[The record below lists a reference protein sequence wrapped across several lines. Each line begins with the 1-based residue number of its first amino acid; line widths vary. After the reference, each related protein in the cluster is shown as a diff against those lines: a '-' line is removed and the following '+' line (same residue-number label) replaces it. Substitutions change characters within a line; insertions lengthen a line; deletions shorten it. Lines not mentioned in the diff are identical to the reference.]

1 MHRRIVAGSRVVDK
15 QRWPHA
21 ERLERKRERE
31 ARNKPEVTEISSV
44 RLSLF
49 ISAYKYILTNG
60 LLRVMMRLPFEDGRY
75 AWLRLALLR
84 SSFITKPVVLA
95 LVPKWWEE
103 ARTVSPRRNEVE
115 RPLELEES
123 QRLGRFRIG
132 PRFSYFRTLST
143 ARSLDQTPLY
153 WEAPSSSIRLWQN
166 GVTLSNLSIG
176 NLIGN
181 WQRNLFFV
189 VSHLLFPSWC
199 RAGRS
204 ITCREFRLSSPIG
217 NVPFWC
223 SVTARNKHKKCVYP
237 ILCGGPYKSCVI
249 EYVWRRLAA
258 ETHVQANRVRPLAV
272 LLRAASCV
280 GLISPCG
287 CFHFCVTKET
297 GENQRDTTNSRL
309 LLVFLF
315 LLPYSLPSVNSGRIW
330 LFISWIHFFL
340 NR

>member
-1 MHRRIVAGSRVVDK
+1 MGWRCWLESLCLPTRRVFSVTFFFFSGPGLISFALPTAKMHRRIVAGSRVVDK

-181 WQRNLFFV
+181 WQRNLCCCCLA
-189 VSHLLFPSWC
+189 SL
-199 RAGRS
+199 
-204 ITCREFRLSSPIG
+204 
-217 NVPFWC
+217 VP
-223 SVTARNKHKKCVYP
+223 
-237 ILCGGPYKSCVI
+237 
-249 EYVWRRLAA
+249 
-258 ETHVQANRVRPLAV
+258 V
-272 LLRAASCV
+272 LV
-280 GLISPCG
+280 
-287 CFHFCVTKET
+287 
-297 GENQRDTTNSRL
+297 
-309 LLVFLF
+309 
-315 LLPYSLPSVNSGRIW
+315 
-330 LFISWIHFFL
+330 
-340 NR
+340 

>member
-1 MHRRIVAGSRVVDK
+1 MPRD
-15 QRWPHA
+15 W
-21 ERLERKRERE
+21 RERE

-132 PRFSYFRTLST
+132 PRFSYFSDLVN
-143 ARSLDQTPLY
+143 RSKFGSDASLLRGTFFFHTSLTKWRHTFKSFNRKPY
-153 WEAPSSSIRLWQN
+153 WELAEKP
-166 GVTLSNLSIG
+166 
-176 NLIGN
+176 
-181 WQRNLFFV
+181 FFFVV

>member
-1 MHRRIVAGSRVVDK
+1 MGCSELWCGCHSKTVVTLGYVWPCWGRLLLQSRLFWHLFRNDEKRRG
-15 QRWPHA
+15 RWAHDEMKSNGHWNSKNPKDLA
-21 ERLERKRERE
+21 VFGLVPALAIFGPCQPLEVWIRR
-31 ARNKPEVTEISSV
+31 
-44 RLSLF
+44 LF
-49 ISAYKYILTNG
+49 IERH
-60 LLRVMMRLPFEDGRY
+60 LLLPYVFDKMASRFQIFQSETLLGTGRET
-75 AWLRLALLR
+75 
-84 SSFITKPVVLA
+84 FVV
-95 LVPKWWEE
+95 
-103 ARTVSPRRNEVE
+103 
-115 RPLELEES
+115 
-123 QRLGRFRIG
+123 
-132 PRFSYFRTLST
+132 
-143 ARSLDQTPLY
+143 
-153 WEAPSSSIRLWQN
+153 
-166 GVTLSNLSIG
+166 
-176 NLIGN
+176 
-181 WQRNLFFV
+181 V

-249 EYVWRRLAA
+249 ECVWRRLAA